1 LALRTSHVG
10 SFPLD
15 YSRENVDR
23 IMKDLWSIGIDVP
36 PYPQLRSFIDI
47 YLQPLLNE
55 GIIYSKNGFYY
66 INFNQIDHI
75 HKIKPKISEAE
86 DAINAMIK
94 YNLLFKWLR
103 APVTGPFT
111 LASRIYVDDLS
122 KGLYATLLGKKDF
135 IMDALAPYIRSFVE
149 YLVDLGYNVLFLD
162 EPILGVIVGKK
173 RIILGYNEE
182 YIIDTINYILKGI
195 RVEKG
200 IHVCGRISDK
210 LFKILAK
217 IDSLDILNFEFYDTR
232 ENLEIIDHKVLEKN
246 NKLLAPGIV
255 SAKNPSIESL
265 DEIKKLLEKI
275 YRIAN
280 GRIDLVSGDCGF
292 AGLRNALD
300 NPLDSYRISIEKLM
314 RIVAIV
320 RELAV

>member
-1 LALRTSHVG
+1 MRTSHVG
-10 SFPLD
+10 SFPLS

-66 INFNQIDHI
+66 IKFNQIDRI

-103 APVTGPFT
+103 APITGPFT

-122 KGLYATLLGKKDF
+122 KSLYATLLSKKDF
-135 IMDALAPYIRSFVE
+135 IMDALAPYIRSFIE

-195 RVEKG
+195 SVEKG

-246 NKLLAPGIV
+246 DKLLAPGIV
-255 SAKNPSIESL
+255 SAKNPSIEGL

-300 NPLDSYRISIEKLM
+300 NPLDSYRISIEKLR

-320 RELAV
+320 QELAI